1 MRASDAYPGSVT
13 EPRGAVA
20 GDAPATDVEPGAP
33 GTPSRPG
40 EDAARPQGRLDASAH
55 AHLLEEPLPPDA
67 ATETA
72 IIYNVTL
79 SSPRTAEPA
88 EAVGDE
94 PDEPAEAV
102 EDVEDVE
109 PAEDP
114 PGPSAEDATRSG
126 PLAPVSASHHLPAT
140 QVHDRPATGSADD
153 GAPGPGR
160 SSDEDS
166 RSAPA
171 GDPFDRTFTEA
182 VRPAERRPT
191 VAPTRTQQHRSEVPM
206 ARRVGAA
213 AAVGL
218 VVALSGLSGY
228 LWISATEWRDQAGWY
243 QRSAGD
249 LGDDLAAARRDLA
262 GSQAELEAV
271 RAQLATAHERIVE
284 LADEKNQA
292 LDDWE
297 MTQQVVD
304 YQQRISNA
312 AGNVARALGQCV
324 QGQQELIGYLEQHVT
339 PGPSTPPYDPALL
352 TEFETEVER
361 LCQDAVE
368 ANIGLQQEL
377 AR

>member
-1 MRASDAYPGSVT
+1 MT

-20 GDAPATDVEPGAP
+20 GDTPATDVEPEVP
-33 GTPSRPG
+33 GTESRPG
-40 EDAARPQGRLDASAH
+40 EADVRPHGRLDASAH

-79 SSPRTAEPA
+79 AGPQPD
-88 EAVGDE
+88 GDE
-94 PDEPAEAV
+94 PEPVPEPPVHDPTWPQDERAAAASPPPDAAAGPPTLHSPRDEPPTQASDGAGGGDDPTSPIPSGTARPAPDPTFARV
-102 EDVEDVE
+102 TTPDPE
-109 PAEDP
+109 P
-114 PGPSAEDATRSG
+114 
-126 PLAPVSASHHLPAT
+126 PVRRHLVTTAPAT
-140 QVHDRPATGSADD
+140 EPISHAAPLRP
-153 GAPGPGR
+153 PQR
-160 SSDEDS
+160 
-166 RSAPA
+166 
-171 GDPFDRTFTEA
+171 
-182 VRPAERRPT
+182 
-191 VAPTRTQQHRSEVPM
+191 RSEIPT

-213 AAVGL
+213 AAVAL
-218 VVALSGLSGY
+218 VIALTGLSGY
-228 LWISATEWRDQAGWY
+228 LWISATEWRDRAGLY
-243 QRSAGD
+243 ERTAAD
-249 LGDDLAAARRDLA
+249 LGDDLAGARRDLA

-271 RAQLATAHERIVE
+271 RAQLATAHQRIVE

-352 TEFETEVER
+352 TEFEVEVER